1 MRSVLCR
8 ILRSYKDTPHG
19 PSDWIRTSGLLNPI
33 QARYQTSPHPDI
45 FFFTAVGV
53 TQAAYIDYHRPQENA
68 SLFFNFFNL
77 FFRGNQPV
85 QNSLSPLRRKAFSCC
100 HLQEDREAP
109 GGRTHERDKR
119 NPRQTAGISA
129 KSKNYSSMSITTL
142 FPRCFHTAER
152 KNPRLT
158 AGVSQRGD
166 YSSMSMTT
174 PEPTVRPPSRMA
186 KRRPFSMA
194 MGVISSTFM
203 STLSPGMHISVPSG
217 RVMMPVT
224 SVVRK

>member
-1 MRSVLCR
+1 MFGPSDWIRTSGQPTSSGWPPGGGSKRAFGAEAAGSGCRYKKQSTCFFKQVLC
-8 ILRSYKDTPHG
+8 G

-109 GGRTHERDKR
+109 GGCTTPWQKEI
-119 NPRQTAGISA
+119 PA
-129 KSKNYSSMSITTL
+129 KWRGFPQRVRIT
-142 FPRCFHTAER
+142 PRCR
-152 KNPRLT
+152 
-158 AGVSQRGD
+158 
-166 YSSMSMTT
+166 
-174 PEPTVRPPSRMA
+174 
-186 KRRPFSMA
+186 
-194 MGVISSTFM
+194 
-203 STLSPGMHISVPSG
+203 
-217 RVMMPVT
+217 
-224 SVVRK
+224 

>member
-1 MRSVLCR
+1 MKIQGGLQKNCYGSYHTPEFDKNKSKKGELSSARRKVRPFFVYRVKFKFSVKRRNPNASPTRKMQFGL
-8 ILRSYKDTPHG
+8 SSFG

-109 GGRTHERDKR
+109 AAARHLGKKKSPPNGGD
-119 NPRQTAGISA
+119 
-129 KSKNYSSMSITTL
+129 
-142 FPRCFHTAER
+142 FR
-152 KNPRLT
+152 K
-158 AGVSQRGD
+158 
-166 YSSMSMTT
+166 
-174 PEPTVRPPSRMA
+174 E
-186 KRRPFSMA
+186 
-194 MGVISSTFM
+194 
-203 STLSPGMHISVPSG
+203 
-217 RVMMPVT
+217 
-224 SVVRK
+224 